1 MSNERFGKYTLLR
14 QLATGGMAE
23 IWLAEQRGPGGFNKR
38 MVIKRILPHLAGEGD
53 MAQMFVDEAR
63 IVAQLTHPNIGQVFE
78 LGEHDGDYFIA
89 MEFIDGLDLAELRD
103 ECQREGA
110 EIPVAHAARIIRD
123 VLQALDYAHN
133 FSDHDGNEVELI
145 HRDISP
151 QNILISNEGVV
162 KLVDFGVAKTELNR
176 TKTETGAVKG
186 KFAYMAP
193 EQIESQSLD
202 QRVDIF
208 AVGAVFYELL
218 TGKKPFGDDLQAV
231 SRITS
236 VDATD
241 PRSHRDDIPEPIARI
256 ILKALQRD
264 REKRFSTAS
273 EMERAVESYLQG
285 VDGVYGK
292 RKLATMVRQLRGIQ
306 TPKPTEQLFGEE
318 KQGVER
324 SSPRIT
330 TNESS
335 GATGDTDGGDSSA
348 SSQTAGP
355 KAPATTTAGNGAEG
369 GKSMSTLAI
378 VAAVFGVV
386 AVSLVGV
393 AGGYLLWSNA
403 EPLEV
408 AGDVSLEDDDGGD
421 DTSRWQ
427 HTDGARVVVIDS
439 DAPVE
444 LYRNGVHLGTTPYQT
459 YLRPGDYEREIEDGD
474 SRHQIEVHVDYGA
487 IQRIQL

>member
-1 MSNERFGKYTLLR
+1 MSIETFGKYTLLR

-38 MVIKRILPHLAGEGD
+38 MVIKRILPHLAKQGD

-103 ECQREGA
+103 QCQREGA

-133 FSDHDGNEVELI
+133 FTDHEGNQVQLI

-151 QNILISNEGVV
+151 QNVLISNEGVV

-218 TGKKPFGDDLQAV
+218 TGQKPFGDELQAV

-241 PRSHRDDIPEPIARI
+241 PRSHRSDIPEPIARI

-264 REKRFSTAS
+264 RQQRFSSAS
-273 EMERAVESYLQG
+273 EMERAVESYLKG

-292 RKLATMVRQLRGIQ
+292 RKLATMVRQLRGIE

-330 TNESS
+330 TNEAS
-335 GATGDTDGGDSSA
+335 GATGDTDRGGPSA
-348 SSQTAGP
+348 SSPAPDPTA
-355 KAPATTTAGNGAEG
+355 ATSTGGDGAGG
-369 GKSMSTLAI
+369 GNSMTTLAI
-378 VAAVFGVV
+378 VVALFGVV
-386 AVSLVGV
+386 AVSLAGV
-393 AGGYLLWSNA
+393 AGGYLLWSSA
-403 EPLEV
+403 EPIDVTSE
-408 AGDVSLEDDDGGD
+408 AGIEHDDGEGD
-421 DTSRWQ
+421 PSTWQ
-427 HTDGARVVVIDS
+427 HTDDARVVVIDS
-439 DAPVE
+439 QEPVE
-444 LYRNGVHLGTTPYQT
+444 LYRDGVLLGSTPYQT
-459 YLRPGDYEREIEDGD
+459 YLRPGDYELEIDDGD
-474 SRHQIEVHVDYGA
+474 SRRPIEVSVDFTA
-487 IQRIQL
+487 IQRVQL